1 MIKMVIFDLDDTL
14 VDSSCF
20 EEYRIQKKW
29 EKLDEEIH
37 NFRILFDAKETIDS
51 LKQKGL
57 NVSLITTSPKNKYA
71 KKVVEHFGIDI
82 PLENIYGYEDLRQI
96 SNLPLKTSTICE
108 IKTKYDLSTDEI
120 IFVGDSEKDFLACA
134 AANIPFASYRD
145 SNASKFF
152 DNKLLHI
159 YSSYFELEELIE
171 DFKNSGF
178 SIFKRKHQYIGN
190 FLTFSNYIKDI
201 YNDGNTFGIENKITY
216 DGMHER
222 IIDLKNN
229 SIKSAVNWLYFL
241 SQQPLQ
247 EYFTDIDFV
256 VRALGSSECVFDNN
270 KITTLDLIAF
280 YIASK
285 IKAQYKP
292 TLLIK
297 NEANEKLHLSG
308 KNRDGR
314 KEIISG
320 KYNSFLDENNK
331 SVLVIDDLLTTGATL
346 EEIKRAIIEK
356 NSTVKVNFSTIAE
369 TVTYKKE
376 LYLENILNSRHFFCA
391 DDIFNKIKFSNFNSI
406 LAAYLY
412 SCVTHVKKE
421 IHAKGK
427 YITYIMDVRDI
438 KVLNKKSNNFVYCSL
453 VLDDENFMIKELT
466 KVEFFDNLNDC
477 KLYSNPNV
485 PQFVKNIMKNLYEK
499 F

>member
-37 NFRILFDAKETIDS
+37 NFKILFDAKETIDF
-51 LKQKGL
+51 LKKEGL

-82 PLENIYGYEDLRQI
+82 PLENIYGFEDLKSV
-96 SNLPLKTSTICE
+96 SNLPIKTNTICE
-108 IKTKYDLSTDEI
+108 IKTKYGLSTDEML
-120 IFVGDSEKDFLACA
+120 FVGDSEKDFLACA
-134 AANIPFASYRD
+134 TTNIPFVSYRN
-145 SNASKFF
+145 SSASKFF
-152 DNKLLHI
+152 DNKLLYI
-159 YSSYFELEELIE
+159 DSSYLELEKLIE
-171 DFKNSGF
+171 DFKDSGF
-178 SIFKRKHQYIGN
+178 SIFKREHQYIGS
-190 FLTFSNYIKDI
+190 FFTFSNYIKDI
-201 YNDGNTFGIENKITY
+201 YNDGNTFNIEHKITY
-216 DGMHER
+216 DCMHER
-222 IIDLKNN
+222 IIELKNN

-241 SQQPLQ
+241 SQQPLK
-247 EYFTDIDFV
+247 EYFIDIDFV
-256 VRALGSSECVFDNN
+256 VRALGSSECIFDNN
-270 KITTLDLIAF
+270 KITTLDLIGF

-285 IKAQYKP
+285 TKAQYKP

-320 KYNSFLDENNK
+320 KYNSFLDEDNK

-346 EEIKRAIIEK
+346 EEIKRAIVEK
-356 NSTVKVNFSTIAE
+356 NPTVKVNFSTIAE
-369 TVTYKKE
+369 TATYKKE

-391 DDIFNKIKFSNFNSI
+391 DDIFNRTKFSNFNSI

-412 SCVTHVKKE
+412 SSVSHVKKE
-421 IHAKGK
+421 VHAKGK
-427 YITYIMDVRDI
+427 YITYIMDVHDI
-438 KVLNKKSNNFVYCSL
+438 KVLNRKLNNFVYCSL
-453 VLDDENFMIKELT
+453 VLDDENFILRDLT

-477 KLYSNPNV
+477 KLYNNPKV
-485 PQFVKNIMKNLYEK
+485 PQFVKDIMKNLYEK